1 MFQYNPNPKVRSAL
15 YIISA
20 VLTPVLAYLAEQ
32 GTISTFVAGLWL
44 VANTAILAL
53 ANANVQDK

>member
-1 MFQYNPNPKVRSAL
+1 MILSANVRSAL

-32 GTISTFVAGLWL
+32 GTISTFIAGLWL
-44 VANTAILAL
+44 VINSAILGL
-53 ANANVQDK
+53 ARVNITPDQ